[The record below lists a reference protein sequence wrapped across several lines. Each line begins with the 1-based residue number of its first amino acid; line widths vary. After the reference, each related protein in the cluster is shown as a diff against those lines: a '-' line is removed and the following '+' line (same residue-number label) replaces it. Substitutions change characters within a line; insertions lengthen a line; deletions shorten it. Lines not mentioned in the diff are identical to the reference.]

1 VAVIATPGSTAA
13 TLAAKAATTTIPIV
27 FVIGAD
33 PVKIGLV
40 ASLNRPGGNVTGIND
55 IGVDIGAKR
64 LGFLQELLPR
74 ATRFGVLVNP
84 DNPSIT
90 ESFVTELQTAA
101 SAIGRQIEVVT
112 ASTNADIDTAFAT
125 LVKKRADALLNCP
138 DALFVT
144 RRVQLI
150 TLAVRHALPALYH
163 RRELAEAGGLMSYGS
178 DLPDQFRQTGG
189 YVGRILKGE
198 KPADMPVQLPTR
210 FEFVINLQNR
220 QDARHRRAAH
230 AARPRRR
237 GDRVIRRR
245 EFITLLG
252 GAAVA
257 WPLAARAQQP
267 AMPVVGFL
275 GASAPDTGRARAFHL
290 GLKETGYVEGDSVTI
305 LYRWAEN
312 HMDRLPE
319 LAADLARRRVAVLAS
334 FGNAPALAA
343 KGATTTVPIVFG
355 AGEDPVR
362 SGLVA
367 SLARPGGNLTGI
379 SILSVELV
387 TKRLELLRELVP
399 AVAKVA
405 VLVDPASPV
414 TETMLREVEMA
425 ARSMGLRAQILNAS
439 SSGEIDA
446 AFATLA
452 RERPDALFVGSG
464 FLLNS
469 RRVQLVH
476 LATLHKVPAIY
487 SSRESVEAGGL
498 MSYGPSLTDAHRQIG
513 VYAGRILKGAKP
525 ADFASPAGVE
535 V

>member
-1 VAVIATPGSTAA
+1 M
-13 TLAAKAATTTIPIV
+13 AKQHYGCKKATIPIV

-125 LVKKRADALLNCP
+125 LVKKRADALLNGP

-210 FEFVINLQNR
+210 FEFVINLQTAKTLGI
-220 QDARHRRAAH
+220 DV
-230 AARPRRR
+230 PP
-237 GDRVIRRR
+237 
-245 EFITLLG
+245 TLL
-252 GAAVA
+252 
-257 WPLAARAQQP
+257 ARA
-267 AMPVVGFL
+267 
-275 GASAPDTGRARAFHL
+275 D
-290 GLKETGYVEGDSVTI
+290 
-305 LYRWAEN
+305 
-312 HMDRLPE
+312 
-319 LAADLARRRVAVLAS
+319 
-334 FGNAPALAA
+334 
-343 KGATTTVPIVFG
+343 
-355 AGEDPVR
+355 
-362 SGLVA
+362 
-367 SLARPGGNLTGI
+367 
-379 SILSVELV
+379 
-387 TKRLELLRELVP
+387 
-399 AVAKVA
+399 
-405 VLVDPASPV
+405 
-414 TETMLREVEMA
+414 EVIE
-425 ARSMGLRAQILNAS
+425 
-439 SSGEIDA
+439 
-446 AFATLA
+446 
-452 RERPDALFVGSG
+452 
-464 FLLNS
+464 
-469 RRVQLVH
+469 
-476 LATLHKVPAIY
+476 
-487 SSRESVEAGGL
+487 
-498 MSYGPSLTDAHRQIG
+498 
-513 VYAGRILKGAKP
+513 
-525 ADFASPAGVE
+525 
-535 V
+535 